1 VFYVAEWLDI
11 LNGFRNG
18 QGTADNIFI
27 QRQIKEK
34 AYEYNTNLHVLVV
47 GFKQAFDFIK

>member
-18 QGTADNIFI
+18 QGTNGNIFI

-34 AYEYNTNLHVLVV
+34 AYEYNTDLHMLVV
-47 GFKQAFDFIK
+47 DFKQAFDFIK